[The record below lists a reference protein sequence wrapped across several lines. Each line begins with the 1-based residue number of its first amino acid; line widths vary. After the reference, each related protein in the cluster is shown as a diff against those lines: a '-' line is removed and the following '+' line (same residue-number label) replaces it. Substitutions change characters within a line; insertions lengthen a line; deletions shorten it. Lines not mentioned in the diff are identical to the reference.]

1 MFQSLVIPLIGT
13 VVLLGWLAPV
23 AWALRPAR
31 TRPAD
36 ALVAGGPG
44 GGPASGS
51 PSTAEVPTHP
61 HNTLADAKVA
71 RALTRNGLLGVPLAI
86 LTVFLV
92 ARLLFDLPGWFQLTW
107 VVGILIA
114 GYAMWRCALLWPSS
128 AREEGLR
135 AVVTA
140 HGMRPVGLPW
150 ALIVTALVV
159 LAVWFVPPFFF

>member
-31 TRPAD
+31 TRPVD
-36 ALVAGGPG
+36 SVIRGGPVG
-44 GGPASGS
+44 GSQ
-51 PSTAEVPTHP
+51 STAVAEVPPQQHSS
-61 HNTLADAKVA
+61 LAAAKVA

-114 GYAMWRCALLWPSS
+114 GYAMWRCALLWPGP
-128 AREEGLR
+128 AREEDLR
-135 AVVTA
+135 AVVKA
-140 HGMRPVGLPW
+140 HGMRPVGPPW
-150 ALIVTALVV
+150 AMIITALVV
-159 LAVWFVPPFFF
+159 LAVWFIPPLFF